1 MVAHSADAPSGL
13 DLHEGDGAVLLQL
26 GDGGP
31 TKSCWGKMID
41 ALPHLQARRRLC
53 SPHAEKK
60 PPEGYGQDVVARLKW
75 PETKIAKFRYCVEEV
90 IHKIGVKEYL
100 TLPAARVDFFSI

>member
-41 ALPHLQARRRLC
+41 ALPHLRPEEGFAHPCGEEASRRLWSGC
-53 SPHAEKK
+53 CCTA
-60 PPEGYGQDVVARLKW
+60 VA
-75 PETKIAKFRYCVEEV
+75 
-90 IHKIGVKEYL
+90 
-100 TLPAARVDFFSI
+100 